1 MIDPT
6 AFRQLSET
14 LGSNRLKNNVPL
26 VPHTTFGIGGPA
38 ELFYEARTDRE
49 LIGAMKAAH
58 SLKIPYFILGGGSNI
73 LIADQG
79 ITGLTIKIQNQKLEV
94 KDNRIIAKAGTPLSK
109 IVKAARDNALSG
121 LECCMGIPGTI
132 GGAVISN
139 AGSKKEWIGQNVE
152 TITILDENAKII
164 KLKKE
169 ECGFK
174 YRDSRFKHRLQEII
188 LEISLRLTSQ
198 TKEKIAEKE
207 KNFLQERSGQP
218 QEKSAGSVF
227 KNPPGDFAGRLIDV
241 AGLKG
246 KRIGEAQISSQ
257 HANFIINLGNARA
270 DDVYALIKLAQ
281 ETVKEKFG
289 VKLELEIKLVGFK

>member
-6 AFRQLSET
+6 AFRQLSEI

-26 VPHTTFGIGGPA
+26 APHTTFGIGGPA

-49 LIGAMKAAH
+49 LIGAIKAAH
-58 SLKIPYFILGGGSNI
+58 SLKIPYFVLGGGSNI